1 MKHLLIAL
9 VGLFSVST
17 IAAEPAQLFTLDVKL
32 SHQNEL
38 FAEPSIMLEEGKTGE
53 ISIDGTRAFTLKL
66 TVDEQADN
74 TVKITSA
81 LDSVYGEM
89 APVVVA
95 KINETATVSI
105 GDLAIALNVKKA
117 KL

>member
-1 MKHLLIAL
+1 MKQLLIVLA
-9 VGLFSVST
+9 GLFSISAV
-17 IAAEPAQLFTLDVKL
+17 AAEPAQLFTLDVKL
-32 SHQNEL
+32 SHQNAL

-53 ISIDGTRAFTLKL
+53 ISIDGTRAFTLQL
-66 TVDEQADN
+66 TVEEQADN

-89 APVVVA
+89 APMVVA
-95 KINETATVSI
+95 KLNETATVSI

>member
-1 MKHLLIAL
+1 MKHLLIIL
-9 VGLFSVST
+9 VGLLSINTAV
-17 IAAEPAQLFTLDVKL
+17 AEPAQLFTLDVKL
-32 SHQNEL
+32 SHQNVL
-38 FAEPSIMLEEGKTGE
+38 FAEPSIMLEAGKTGE
-53 ISIDGTRAFTLKL
+53 IAINGTRAFTLKL

-95 KINETATVSI
+95 KLNETATISV
-105 GDLAIALNVKKA
+105 GDLAIALNVRKA